1 MTALELD
8 QVSKLHPGA
17 PPVAALRGVSLN
29 VCQGEFVALTGPSG
43 SGKSTLL
50 TIAGTLDRPTS
61 GRVRVAGQ
69 PVGSLPDPEL
79 AAFRALHIGFVFQ
92 QFFLL
97 PTLSAADNVAAGLL
111 YRRVPAA
118 GRRAA
123 AQAALAAVGLADR
136 AGHRPGQLSGGECQR
151 VAIAR
156 ALVGEPAIILADEP
170 TGNLDSAT
178 SSQIVALLATLNQ
191 AGTTIMVVTHDPDV
205 ASVPPRTIRLH
216 DGAVMHDTAAGP

>member
-1 MTALELD
+1 MTALQLD
-8 QVSKLHPGA
+8 HVSKLHPGA
-17 PPVAALRGVSLN
+17 PPVAALRGVSLSIR
-29 VCQGEFVALTGPSG
+29 QGEFVSLTGPSG

-61 GRVRVAGQ
+61 GQVQIAGQ
-69 PVGSLPDPEL
+69 PVSALPDQEL

-97 PTLSAADNVAAGLL
+97 PTLSALDNVAAGLL

-136 AGHRPGQLSGGECQR
+136 TEHRPGQLSGGECQR

-170 TGNLDSAT
+170 TGNLDSAA
-178 SSQIVALLATLNQ
+178 SSQVMTLLATLNQ
-191 AGTTIMVVTHDPDV
+191 AGATIMVVTHDPDV
-205 ASVPPRTIRLH
+205 AGVAARTIRLH